1 MTTSGPTGSSG
12 WSRRPEA
19 TAVRRAYY
27 DHQVKRRAVASPP
40 IEQLGIGFEGIEV
53 VEPPVHE
60 PAPDTMRQI
69 VSLRMPD
76 ALLQRVEEAARIRG
90 VSPSSLM
97 RALIAAG
104 LDRSYA
110 AVREGGG
117 PRDVAAEL
125 AALTERIDS
134 LARLVRGR
142 DVSEEG

>member
-1 MTTSGPTGSSG
+1 M
-12 WSRRPEA
+12 
-19 TAVRRAYY
+19 
-27 DHQVKRRAVASPP
+27 KRRGAATPP
-40 IEQLGIGFEGIEV
+40 VEQLGIGFEGIEV

-76 ALLQRVEEAARIRG
+76 ALLERVEEAARARG

-110 AVREGGG
+110 AVREGG
-117 PRDVAAEL
+117 PRDLAGEVAAL
-125 AALTERIDS
+125 GHRIDA
-134 LARLVRGR
+134 LARALESR
-142 DVSEEG
+142 DRDGEA

>member
-1 MTTSGPTGSSG
+1 MSHAMKKRSA
-12 WSRRPEA
+12 RP
-19 TAVRRAYY
+19 
-27 DHQVKRRAVASPP
+27 QV
-40 IEQLGIGFEGIEV
+40 EQLSVGFEGLEV

-76 ALLQRVEEAARIRG
+76 ALLARVESAAHARG

-110 AVREGGG
+110 AVA
-117 PRDVAAEL
+117 PDEL
-125 AALTERIDS
+125 AAEVAALRRQVEQIAQR
-134 LARLVRGR
+134 LAAGGG
-142 DVSEEG
+142 EG